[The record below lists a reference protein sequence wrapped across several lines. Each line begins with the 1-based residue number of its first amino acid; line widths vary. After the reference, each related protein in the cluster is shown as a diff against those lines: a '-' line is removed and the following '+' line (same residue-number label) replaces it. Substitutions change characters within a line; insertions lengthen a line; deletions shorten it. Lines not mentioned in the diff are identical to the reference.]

1 MKIIAPNCF
10 RQLHIAKYTR
20 IDITNNSRNTLSR
33 IYTIKNTTATMKTN
47 QDSVQFWQSLSLHLW
62 VTKMC
67 TSLQALSTVRDGVQ
81 AAMLKGH
88 SVVTINV
95 RQTQAFLCDTEGS
108 YTVAMYRLKPTL
120 SK

>member
-1 MKIIAPNCF
+1 MNLVKIKLLELKMQCF
-10 RQLHIAKYTR
+10 
-20 IDITNNSRNTLSR
+20 SS
-33 IYTIKNTTATMKTN
+33 MKTLDTL
-47 QDSVQFWQSLSLHLW
+47 DSYSL
-62 VTKMC
+62 VTWSGSQEDPSMVRKRNLGHKMC

-120 SK
+120 SFLKNF